1 MKMFS
6 LLLLLYM
13 VSASIIRDIES
24 DTSPVTNV
32 HSCCNLCPSYKTQ
45 ARFKKKKIVGKLKR
59 NIKKKK
65 KENQKKEMKENKK
78 KQYLKMNKR
87 RQNKHFNKN
96 ISNDVLGSIRHD
108 DPHRQCTHKTISAIK
123 NFEKTMNWMKQ
134 TKRIKV
140 WVTQAAKKSTKA
152 ASAFQDGLNAL
163 VTATKDGTACAGAGL
178 DTNTQDILDTLRSCS
193 VTAAAACDTST
204 LDTSGLSQCEIDLGA
219 WIDSLKVGQ
228 SQYLIT

>member
-1 MKMFS
+1 MF
-6 LLLLLYM
+6 LLLLFLHI
-13 VSASIIRDIES
+13 VSASIIRDVES
-24 DTSPVTNV
+24 DASPVTNV
-32 HSCCNLCPSYKTQ
+32 HSCCSLCPSHNTE
-45 ARFKKKKIVGKLKR
+45 ARFKSKKSGGKL
-59 NIKKKK
+59 KKKK
-65 KENQKKEMKENKK
+65 KKKMQTKKMNENKK
-78 KQYLKMNKR
+78 KQYKEINKR
-87 RQNKHFNKN
+87 SQNKHLNKN
-96 ISNDVLGSIRHD
+96 ISSDVQGSIRHD

-152 ASAFQDGLNAL
+152 ASAFQDGLDAL

-178 DTNTQDILDTLRSCS
+178 DTSTQDILDTLRSCS

-204 LDTSGLSQCEIDLGA
+204 LDTSGLAQCEIDLGA

-228 SQYLIT
+228 SEYLTFNHT

>member
-1 MKMFS
+1 
-6 LLLLLYM
+6 
-13 VSASIIRDIES
+13 
-24 DTSPVTNV
+24 
-32 HSCCNLCPSYKTQ
+32 
-45 ARFKKKKIVGKLKR
+45 
-59 NIKKKK
+59 
-65 KENQKKEMKENKK
+65 MKENEK
-78 KQYLKMNKR
+78 KQYLKRNKR
-87 RQNKHFNKN
+87 RQNKHLNKN
-96 ISNDVLGSIRHD
+96 MSGDVRGSIRHD

-152 ASAFQDGLNAL
+152 ATAFQDGLDAL

-219 WIDSLKVGQ
+219 WIDSFKVRP
-228 SQYLIT
+228 SQYLTFYHIILNA

>member
-1 MKMFS
+1 MKMF
-6 LLLLLYM
+6 LLLLFFYV
-13 VSASIIRDIES
+13 VSASIIRKIVIDP
-24 DTSPVTNV
+24 SPMTNV
-32 HSCCNLCPSYKTQ
+32 SSCCSLCPSYKTKTI
-45 ARFKKKKIVGKLKR
+45 FKSKKTGGKLDKNKKKKNQALKL
-59 NIKKKK
+59 N
-65 KENQKKEMKENKK
+65 ED
-78 KQYLKMNKR
+78 
-87 RQNKHFNKN
+87 KN
-96 ISNDVLGSIRHD
+96 ND
-108 DPHRQCTHKTISAIK
+108 DPHMQSTCTHKTISAIK
-123 NFEKTMNWMKQ
+123 NFEKTLNWTRQ

-219 WIDSLKVGQ
+219 WIDSFKVGPPEHLTFNCQ
-228 SQYLIT
+228 SYLTIFVDLLIN

>member
-1 MKMFS
+1 M
-6 LLLLLYM
+6 
-13 VSASIIRDIES
+13 RDIER
-24 DTSPVTNV
+24 DAIPVTNLSSC
-32 HSCCNLCPSYKTQ
+32 SCCSLCPSYKTV
-45 ARFKKKKIVGKLKR
+45 ARFKSKTTGGKLEK
-59 NIKKKK
+59 NKKKK
-65 KENQKKEMKENKK
+65 NQTKKMNENKK
-78 KQYLKMNKR
+78 KRYKKINRR
-87 RQNKHFNKN
+87 RQNKHLSKN
-96 ISNDVLGSIRHD
+96 ISSDVRGSIRHD

-123 NFEKTMNWMKQ
+123 NFEKTLNWMKQ

-152 ASAFQDGLNAL
+152 ASAFQDGLDAL

-219 WIDSLKVGQ
+219 WIDSLKVGP
-228 SQYLIT
+228 SEYLTFNQLFCCRSA

>member
-1 MKMFS
+1 MMKMFS

-45 ARFKKKKIVGKLKR
+45 AKFQKRKMAGKLKK
-59 NIKKKK
+59 NKK
-65 KENQKKEMKENKK
+65 KENQKKKMKENEK
-78 KQYLKMNKR
+78 KQYLKRNKR
-87 RQNKHFNKN
+87 RQNTHLNKN
-96 ISNDVLGSIRHD
+96 MSGDVRGSIRHD

-152 ASAFQDGLNAL
+152 ATAFQDGLAAL

>member
-24 DTSPVTNV
+24 DKSPVKNV
-32 HSCCNLCPSYKTQ
+32 HSWCNLCPSHNTD
-45 ARFKKKKIVGKLKR
+45 ARLKKKKIAGKLKKYK
-59 NIKKKK
+59 KKKK
-65 KENQKKEMKENKK
+65 KEINE
-78 KQYLKMNKR
+78 R
-87 RQNKHFNKN
+87 RQNKLLNKN
-96 ISNDVLGSIRHD
+96 MSSDVRGSIRHD

-123 NFEKTMNWMKQ
+123 NFEKTLNWMKQ

-152 ASAFQDGLNAL
+152 ATAFQDGLDAL

-178 DTNTQDILDTLRSCS
+178 DTSTQDTLDTLRSCS

-204 LDTSGLSQCEIDLGA
+204 LDTSGLAQCEIDLGA
-219 WIDSLKVGQ
+219 WIDSLKVGP
-228 SQYLIT
+228 SQF